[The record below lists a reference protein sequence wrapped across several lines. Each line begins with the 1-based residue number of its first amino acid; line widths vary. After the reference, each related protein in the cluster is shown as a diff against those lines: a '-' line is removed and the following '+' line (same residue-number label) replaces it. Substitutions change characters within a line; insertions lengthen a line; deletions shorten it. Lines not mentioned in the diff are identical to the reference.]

1 MVTEVGSIA
10 PSMSV
15 SLEVTL
21 ITTGESSLV
30 EATSSLAVGAQLNK
44 VKITSLSSDD
54 VHPATVILMLLYDPA
69 GAAMEAE
76 PEVTVTFVNNPPS

>member
-1 MVTEVGSIA
+1 MVTEVGSIV

-30 EATSSLAVGAQLNK
+30 EATSSLAVGAQFGTLFT
-44 VKITSLSSDD
+44 V
-54 VHPATVILMLLYDPA
+54 TVIEDDIHPVALLRT
-69 GAAMEAE
+69 EIL
-76 PEVTVTFVNNPPS
+76 